1 MRNTTKLSSILM
13 LLGAVMA
20 PLSAS
25 ATCWEEASNDYGIPV
40 EVLKAVAKTESGF
53 RSDAVNKNTDKTKD
67 LGMMQINT
75 RWIPTLSK
83 FGIQEKDLFDACTNI
98 KVGAW
103 ILSKNSEKLGWSW
116 DAIGAYNVGCAKLDK
131 AECARRRASY
141 SWKVYAALQ
150 KKDFIAASGVSNKKG
165 TQFLAAQVVEAAPR
179 KTVAVTVSEVSFRA
193 TRIEPESF
201 LAYAEVD
208 GQDDE

>member
-1 MRNTTKLSSILM
+1 M

-25 ATCWEEASNDYGIPV
+25 AMCWEEASTDYGIPV
-40 EVLKAVAKTESGF
+40 DVLKAVAKTESGF
-53 RSDAVNKNTDKTKD
+53 RADAVNKNTDKTKD
-67 LGMMQINT
+67 LGIMQINT

-83 FGIQEKDLFDACTNI
+83 FGIEEKDLFDACTNI

-116 DAIGAYNVGCAKLDK
+116 DAIGAYNVGCAKLGK
-131 AECARRRASY
+131 AECDRRRANY

-150 KKDFIAASGVSNKKG
+150 KKDFSATSGVSIKK
-165 TQFLAAQVVEAAPR
+165 TAQMPAAHAVEVAPR
-179 KTVAVTVSEVSFRA
+179 KTVAISVSDASFQVARM
-193 TRIEPESF
+193 EPESF